1 MDVLSMLMSHRM
13 AKRLNIFKMKTKLQ
27 LLLLE
32 KEKIEYR
39 LRYASRQGWAT
50 EIYKKE
56 LEINK
61 KARISEAS
69 KINFE
74 TEYYSY

>member
-1 MDVLSMLMSHRM
+1 M
-13 AKRLNIFKMKTKLQ
+13 KNRLQI
-27 LLLLE
+27 LLDE

-61 KARISEAS
+61 KARISAAAQ
-69 KINFE
+69 INFDS
-74 TEYYSY
+74 EYYSY